1 MKCPKCGAEMQLDRT
16 VVYTSYP
23 AQFKWTCPN
32 CGESEYQECSQAIK
46 ESLETKPKKT
56 VAEALIK
63 PFDPWQNFRCNAA
76 KDFLAASIQHSGF
89 CGNPKDDNHIS
100 RAIQYA
106 DELIKQLEE
115 RDEHNNSK

>member
-1 MKCPKCGAEMQLDRT
+1 MKCKNCGTEMLVDTSVVYTTNPPMYKWKCPKCGCEEYHLT
-16 VVYTSYP
+16 
-23 AQFKWTCPN
+23 
-32 CGESEYQECSQAIK
+32 SEYENNTNTQQGKIIVKDEWS
-46 ESLETKPKKT
+46 
-56 VAEALIK
+56 
-63 PFDPWQNFRCNAA
+63 NFRCIAA

-106 DELIKQLEE
+106 DELIEQLKE